1 MAANPYP
8 PKCERW
14 RVRTGLTRIATSDP
28 FIPSLVNTGRELVL
42 FDTGNGALQRE
53 PEARRGRLPEGLL
66 VEQLRQ
72 AVYEPQDVDVVVVT
86 HGHPDHIGGLMKG
99 GEPAFPNARYVF
111 GATEFDFWKRSNV
124 RDARKFN
131 RELFMKIA
139 VPFADRAS
147 FIKAGDEVVPG
158 IRAVDAAGHSPE

>member
-42 FDTGNGALQRE
+42 FGTGNGALQRE

-131 RELFMKIA
+131 
-139 VPFADRAS
+139 AS
-147 FIKAGDEVVPG
+147 Y
-158 IRAVDAAGHSPE
+158 S

>member
-1 MAANPYP
+1 
-8 PKCERW
+8 
-14 RVRTGLTRIATSDP
+14 LTRIATSDP

-86 HGHPDHIGGLMKG
+86 HGHPHHIGGLMKG
-99 GEPAFPNARYVF
+99 GEPAFPNARYVSAQLNSIF
-111 GATEFDFWKRSNV
+111 GSAVTCAMHENS
-124 RDARKFN
+124 
-131 RELFMKIA
+131 IA
-139 VPFADRAS
+139 S
-147 FIKAGDEVVPG
+147 Y
-158 IRAVDAAGHSPE
+158 S